1 METQSLNL
9 QVQPYKLACACIP
22 TQVNGISNLGA
33 GDGASSPV
41 AYELSGRGRD
51 NLKKK
56 NKIFFGEESWKIYL
70 LHDPI

>member
-22 TQVNGISNLGA
+22 TQVNGIFNLGA
-33 GDGASSPV
+33 GDGASFPV

-51 NLKKK
+51 DLKKK
-56 NKIFFGEESWKIYL
+56 NKILLGKESWRIYL

>member
-9 QVQPYKLACACIP
+9 QVQPYRLAYTCIP
-22 TQVNGISNLGA
+22 TPVNGISNLGA
-33 GDGASSPV
+33 GDGASFPV
-41 AYELSGRGRD
+41 AYEVSGRGRD

-56 NKIFFGEESWKIYL
+56 IKILLGKESWRIYL